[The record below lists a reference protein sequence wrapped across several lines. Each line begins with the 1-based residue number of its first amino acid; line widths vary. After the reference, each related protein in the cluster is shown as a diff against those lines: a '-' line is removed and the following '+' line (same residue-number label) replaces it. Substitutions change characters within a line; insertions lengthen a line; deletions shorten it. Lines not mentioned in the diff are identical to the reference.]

1 MAKIK
6 AIILNKEEMMKKFLV
21 LVSALM
27 ALASSALM
35 AEKASTTLP
44 LIAAP
49 MAVDGSVAKWKSAGI
64 APVVINKM
72 SQVAIGGPY
81 WLNQSAVV
89 YVAFSTKGINMTAV
103 VKSPKGLKN
112 NKTDGNIYDGNAVE
126 IFMGFD
132 NSDPS
137 RELYTETDYQVG
149 FSTGEYSKA
158 NKKYTVKPSVWCFN
172 LQKPVEGA
180 KIKTIPAEGGYIID
194 AFIPADFFPGYD
206 ARDGGEIGF
215 DIGIDDIGD
224 KGVARKVQMTWSG
237 DKDGWKIP
245 KGWGKAVIKK
255 AK

>member
-1 MAKIK
+1 
-6 AIILNKEEMMKKFLV
+6 MKKFMVFV
-21 LVSALM
+21 LALM
-27 ALASSALM
+27 VLASAAVM
-35 AEKASTTLP
+35 AEKASTTLTLLPAP
-44 LIAAP
+44 L
-49 MAVDGSVAKWKSAGI
+49 AVDGSVAKWKSAGI
-64 APVVINKM
+64 APIVINKA

-81 WLNQSAVV
+81 WLKADVQSAQV
-89 YVAFSTKGINMTAV
+89 YVAISAKGINLTAV

-112 NKTDGNIYDGNAVE
+112 NKADGNIYDGNAVE

-132 NSDPS
+132 NSDPG

-158 NKKYTVKPSVWCFN
+158 NKKYSVKPSVWCFN

-180 KIKTIPAEGGYIID
+180 KIITKPAEGGYIID

-224 KGVARKVQMTWSG
+224 KGVARKIQLTWSG

>member
-1 MAKIK
+1 
-6 AIILNKEEMMKKFLV
+6 MKKFMVFVLALLV
-21 LVSALM
+21 LASA
-27 ALASSALM
+27 AVM
-35 AEKASTTLP
+35 AEKASTTLT
-44 LIAAP
+44 LLAAP
-49 MAVDGSVAKWKSAGI
+49 MAVDGSVSKWKSAGI
-64 APVVINKM
+64 APIVINKM

-81 WLNQSAVV
+81 WMHADVQSAQV
-89 YVAFSTKGINMTAV
+89 YVAFSAKGVNLTAV

-112 NKTDGNIYDGNAVE
+112 KNADGNIYDGNAVE

-132 NSDPS
+132 NSDPG

-149 FSTGEYSKA
+149 FSTGDYSKA

-180 KIKTIPAEGGYIID
+180 KIITKPAEGGYIID

-224 KGVARKVQMTWSG
+224 KGVARKVQLTWSG

-245 KGWGKAVIKK
+245 KGWGKAIIKK